1 MRGPVLILSA
11 LLASALVAADPAP
24 ILVEARGKLPTLV
37 NPSCSHC
44 KDEAVRRK
52 DDLRPDDRALCW
64 TRGKDDGGAIPFRFF
79 LNAYPV
85 ISDTYGVFVR
95 DANAGFARGF
105 EPSLDFVF
113 YGWRNGIMVIEHKD
127 GTLFSALSGVAFA
140 GKGKGTRLK
149 PVPTITSEWGWWSK
163 RYPESVA
170 YHMFNRYVP
179 KDAPPKQSAA
189 GLKSMGKADP
199 RMKADERVL
208 GLRVG
213 TETKA
218 YRLADLHE
226 AVVLADEL
234 GDQPCVLL
242 YHAAT
247 KTAAAY
253 SPIATPPRVGPKA
266 RVLTLFPT
274 KGGVFADQQTGST
287 WDIAGRGV
295 SGPLQG
301 WTLGWLDGVEVKWY
315 AWAAEF
321 PATRVHPK

>member
-1 MRGPVLILSA
+1 MRRLVLIFST
-11 LLASALVAADPAP
+11 LLASALVAADPDP
-24 ILVEARGKLPTLV
+24 TLIEARGKLPTLV
-37 NPSCSHC
+37 NPACSHC
-44 KDEAVRRK
+44 KIEAKRRK
-52 DDLRPDDRALCW
+52 DDLRPEDRVLCW
-64 TRGKDDGGAIPFRFF
+64 TRGKNDGGAIPFRFF

-85 ISDTYGVFVR
+85 ISDTYGVFVH

-105 EPSLDFVF
+105 EPSLDFTF

-140 GKGKGTRLK
+140 GKRKGTQLK
-149 PVPTITSEWGWWSK
+149 PVPTVVSDWGWWTK

-179 KDAPPKQSAA
+179 TEAPLKQSAA
-189 GLKSMGKADP
+189 SSKSRGKADP
-199 RMKADERVL
+199 RLAADERVL

-213 TETKA
+213 VETKA
-218 YRLADLHE
+218 YRVADLQK
-226 AVVLADEL
+226 AVVLADKL
-234 GDQPCVLL
+234 GDQACVLL
-242 YHAAT
+242 SHAAT

-253 SPIATPPRVGPKA
+253 SPVATPPQVGPKA
-266 RVLTLFPT
+266 RVLTLSAT
-274 KGGVFADQQTGST
+274 EEGVFTDKQTGST

-295 SGPLQG
+295 AGPLQG

-321 PATRVHPK
+321 PSTRVYPK